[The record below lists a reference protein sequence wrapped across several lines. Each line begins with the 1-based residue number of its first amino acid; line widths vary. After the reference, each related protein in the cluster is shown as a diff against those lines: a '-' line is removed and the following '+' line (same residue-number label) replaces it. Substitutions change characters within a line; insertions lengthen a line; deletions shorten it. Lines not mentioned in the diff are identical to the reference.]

1 MIILEHEWRNCM
13 SSLTCVVRNKNGK
26 VLTDDELRKTVI
38 DVDLYYKIMATVIS
52 RMDEDEEVE
61 NEIISQS
68 F

>member
-1 MIILEHEWRNCM
+1 M

-52 RMDEDEEVE
+52 RMDEEEEVE
-61 NEIISQS
+61 IERISQS

>member
-1 MIILEHEWRNCM
+1 M

-26 VLTDDELRKTVI
+26 VLTDDELKKTVI

-52 RMDEDEEVE
+52 RMDEEDEHE
-61 NEIISQS
+61 NDRISQG

>member
-1 MIILEHEWRNCM
+1 M

-52 RMDEDEEVE
+52 QMDEDEEVE

>member
-1 MIILEHEWRNCM
+1 M

-38 DVDLYYKIMATVIS
+38 DVDLYYKIMATVIN
-52 RMDEDEEVE
+52 RMDEEEELE
-61 NEIISQS
+61 NDRISQG

>member
-1 MIILEHEWRNCM
+1 M

-26 VLTDDELRKTVI
+26 VLTDDELKKTVI

-61 NEIISQS
+61 NERISQS

>member
-1 MIILEHEWRNCM
+1 M

-52 RMDEDEEVE
+52 RMDEEEELE
-61 NEIISQS
+61 NDRISQG

>member
-1 MIILEHEWRNCM
+1 M

-61 NEIISQS
+61 NERISQS

>member
-1 MIILEHEWRNCM
+1 M

-26 VLTDDELRKTVI
+26 VLTDDELKKTVI

-52 RMDEDEEVE
+52 RMDEEDEQK
-61 NEIISQS
+61 NDRISQG

>member
-1 MIILEHEWRNCM
+1 M

-26 VLTDDELRKTVI
+26 VLTDDELKKTVI

-52 RMDEDEEVE
+52 RMDEEDEQE
-61 NEIISQS
+61 NDRISQG

>member
-1 MIILEHEWRNCM
+1 M

-26 VLTDDELRKTVI
+26 VLTDDELKKTVI

-52 RMDEDEEVE
+52 RMDENEDEEQE
-61 NEIISQS
+61 NYRVSQS